1 MFNEKTYSQKMD
13 KTIEVFQ
20 KELTSLRTG
29 RANSSMLDLVK
40 VDVYGQAMPLN
51 QVSSITTP
59 DARTINIQV
68 WDLNNVPL
76 VDTAIKKSE
85 LGLNPQIDGQLIRL
99 PVPDL
104 NEERR
109 TEIKKLIKSM
119 GEKCKISIRNIRR
132 EANDE
137 LKSLLK
143 DKDLGED
150 DEKKFVHNGYGLER
164 KELMYNDFIV
174 IGPKNDP
181 ENLRLKDNIKD
192 WRQEFFYE
200 HAIIKNKEFI
210 PASEALVRKEIKYIF
225 WPDFNTEELYD
236 LKNDPLEENNVV
248 KSESYQELLNQLR
261 VQFKKLKSEAR

>member
-1 MFNEKTYSQKMD
+1 MFKDKTYGQKMD
-13 KTIEVFQ
+13 KTIEVFE

-29 RANSSMLDLVK
+29 RANAAMLDLVK

-76 VDTAIKKSE
+76 VDSSIKKSE

-132 EANDE
+132 EANDD
-137 LKSLLK
+137 LKNLVK
-143 DKDLGED
+143 DKEISED
-150 DEKKFVHNGYGLER
+150 EEKKFEKVVQIFTDEHIKTIDQKVEA
-164 KELMYNDFIV
+164 KE
-174 IGPKNDP
+174 
-181 ENLRLKDNIKD
+181 
-192 WRQEFFYE
+192 
-200 HAIIKNKEFI
+200 
-210 PASEALVRKEIKYIF
+210 KEIMTI
-225 WPDFNTEELYD
+225 
-236 LKNDPLEENNVV
+236 
-248 KSESYQELLNQLR
+248 
-261 VQFKKLKSEAR
+261 

>member
-1 MFNEKTYSQKMD
+1 MFNDKTYSQKMD

-29 RANSSMLDLVK
+29 RANASMLDLVK

-132 EANDE
+132 EANDD
-137 LKSLLK
+137 LKSLVK
-143 DKDLGED
+143 G
-150 DEKKFVHNGYGLER
+150 
-164 KELMYNDFIV
+164 
-174 IGPKNDP
+174 
-181 ENLRLKDNIKD
+181 
-192 WRQEFFYE
+192 
-200 HAIIKNKEFI
+200 
-210 PASEALVRKEIKYIF
+210 KEISE
-225 WPDFNTEELYD
+225 DEE
-236 LKNDPLEENNVV
+236 KINE
-248 KSESYQELLNQLR
+248 KI
-261 VQFKKLKSEAR
+261 VQTYTDEHIKTIDTKVEAKEKEIMTI

>member
-1 MFNEKTYSQKMD
+1 MFNDKTYSHKMD
-13 KTIEVFQ
+13 KTIDVFQ

-29 RANSSMLDLVK
+29 RANASMLDLVK

-68 WDLNNVPL
+68 WDLNNVSL

-132 EANDE
+132 EANDD
-137 LKSLLK
+137 LKNLVKNKEIS
-143 DKDLGED
+143 ED
-150 DEKKFVHNGYGLER
+150 DEKMNEKIVQTFTDDHIKTIDTKVEV
-164 KELMYNDFIV
+164 KE
-174 IGPKNDP
+174 
-181 ENLRLKDNIKD
+181 
-192 WRQEFFYE
+192 
-200 HAIIKNKEFI
+200 
-210 PASEALVRKEIKYIF
+210 KEIMTI
-225 WPDFNTEELYD
+225 
-236 LKNDPLEENNVV
+236 
-248 KSESYQELLNQLR
+248 
-261 VQFKKLKSEAR
+261 

>member
-1 MFNEKTYSQKMD
+1 MFNDKTYSQKMD

-29 RANSSMLDLVK
+29 RANASMLDLVK

-68 WDLNNVPL
+68 WDINNVSL
-76 VDTAIKKSE
+76 VDTAVKKSE

-109 TEIKKLIKSM
+109 TEIKRLIKSM

-132 EANDE
+132 EANDD
-137 LKSLLK
+137 LKNLVK
-143 DKDLGED
+143 DKEISED
-150 DEKKFVHNGYGLER
+150 DEKINEKIVQTFTDEHIKTIDKKVEA
-164 KELMYNDFIV
+164 KE
-174 IGPKNDP
+174 
-181 ENLRLKDNIKD
+181 
-192 WRQEFFYE
+192 
-200 HAIIKNKEFI
+200 
-210 PASEALVRKEIKYIF
+210 KEIMTI
-225 WPDFNTEELYD
+225 
-236 LKNDPLEENNVV
+236 
-248 KSESYQELLNQLR
+248 
-261 VQFKKLKSEAR
+261 

>member
-29 RANSSMLDLVK
+29 RANASMLDLVK

-59 DARTINIQV
+59 DSRTINIQV
-68 WDLNNVPL
+68 WDLNNVSL
-76 VDTAIKKSE
+76 IDTAIKKSE

-132 EANDE
+132 EANDD
-137 LKSLLK
+137 LKSLVK
-143 DKDLGED
+143 NKEISED
-150 DEKKFVHNGYGLER
+150 DEKINEKIIQTFTDEHIKTIDTKVEA
-164 KELMYNDFIV
+164 KE
-174 IGPKNDP
+174 
-181 ENLRLKDNIKD
+181 
-192 WRQEFFYE
+192 
-200 HAIIKNKEFI
+200 
-210 PASEALVRKEIKYIF
+210 KEIMTI
-225 WPDFNTEELYD
+225 
-236 LKNDPLEENNVV
+236 
-248 KSESYQELLNQLR
+248 
-261 VQFKKLKSEAR
+261 